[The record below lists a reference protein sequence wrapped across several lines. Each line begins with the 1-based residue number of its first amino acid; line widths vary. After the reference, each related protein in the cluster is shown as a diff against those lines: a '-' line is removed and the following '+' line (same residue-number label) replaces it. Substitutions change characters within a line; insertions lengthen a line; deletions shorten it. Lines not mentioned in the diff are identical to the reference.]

1 MFQVTNQNFPLGVA
15 CAIGFIFIWS
25 GFIVFS
31 RLGVQTELTP
41 YDIAALRFAVAG
53 VVTLPFVWRWWP
65 RDLGWPSILLLAIT
79 GPGTIYSLMQYFAL
93 EFAPAAYAGVFA
105 NGSIPIFAM
114 ILAAIVA
121 KDYPGPRR
129 IIAVAVIIGGGVI
142 VGWRGLHA
150 EGPHLL
156 SGLALFLSASAMMAV
171 YIFSV
176 ARLKVSPWQALVA
189 INIPNAVVMLPLW
202 YFLLPSGLAE
212 TSTNDI
218 VFQALFQGLGPG
230 FLAVILFTTA
240 AQHLGSTATAGF
252 SAAVPAG
259 AAVLAIP
266 ILAEM
271 PTPLEWLG
279 IALVTLG
286 LIILVLRKA

>member
-1 MFQVTNQNFPLGVA
+1 MNNQNFPLGVA
-15 CAIGFIFIWS
+15 CATGFIFIWS

-31 RLGVQTELTP
+31 RLGVTTALTP

-53 VVTLPFVWRWWP
+53 AVTLPFVWRWWP
-65 RDLGWPSILLLAIT
+65 RDLGWSSILLLAMT
-79 GPGTIYSLMQYFAL
+79 GPGTVYSLMQYFAL

-105 NGSIPIFAM
+105 NGSIPIFTM
-114 ILAAIVA
+114 LLAAILLR
-121 KDYPGPRR
+121 DYPGPRR
-129 IIAVAVIIGGGVI
+129 IIAVTVIIVGGVI

-156 SGLALFLSASAMMAV
+156 SGLILFLSASALMAI

-176 ARLKVSPWQALVA
+176 GRLKVSPWQALVA
-189 INIPNAVVMLPLW
+189 INIPNMLVYLPIW
-202 YFLLPSGLAE
+202 YFALPSGLAE
-212 TSTNDI
+212 TALDDI
-218 VFQALFQGLGPG
+218 VFQAAFQGLGPG
-230 FLAVILFTTA
+230 FIAVILFTLA
-240 AQHLGSTATAGF
+240 AYHLGGTATAGF

-266 ILAEM
+266 VLGEV
-271 PTPLEWLG
+271 PTPLEWFG
-279 IALVTLG
+279 IGLVTLG